1 MNININEKLQH
12 CRDNKRL
19 IAGILLMVMYFV
31 SFAQCTHQCTQ
42 STQNKEEKKNM
53 KYNKLTPEEERV
65 IVHKGTERPFSGAY
79 YNLKA
84 EGFYTCKRCDAPL
97 YRSGDK
103 FDSGCGWPSFDDEIP
118 GAIKRIPDADGIRI
132 EIRCANCDAHLGHVF
147 SGEGL
152 TDKNTRHCVNS
163 ISLNFIPLEKT
174 ERAIFA
180 SGCFWGTEYY
190 LQKTRGVLQAT
201 VGYTGGHT
209 KNPSYEEVCSGTT
222 GHAEAVEVI
231 FDPAKVSYEDLAKLF
246 FETHDPTQVNGQGP
260 DIGEQYRS
268 EIFYLDEKQKET
280 AQKLIDILKSRGYKV
295 STRLTKAST
304 FWKAENYH
312 QDYYLKN
319 KGTPYCHMYTKRF

>member
-1 MNININEKLQH
+1 
-12 CRDNKRL
+12 
-19 IAGILLMVMYFV
+19 
-31 SFAQCTHQCTQ
+31 
-42 STQNKEEKKNM
+42 
-53 KYNKLTPEEERV
+53 
-65 IVHKGTERPFSGAY
+65 
-79 YNLKA
+79 
-84 EGFYTCKRCDAPL
+84 
-97 YRSGDK
+97 
-103 FDSGCGWPSFDDEIP
+103 
-118 GAIKRIPDADGIRI
+118 
-132 EIRCANCDAHLGHVF
+132 
-147 SGEGL
+147 
-152 TDKNTRHCVNS
+152 
-163 ISLNFIPLEKT
+163 
-174 ERAIFA
+174 
-180 SGCFWGTEYY
+180 